1 MSTEPAIVLA
11 KSVTRVFGTGEAARR
26 AVDDVSLSVQKGEV
40 VLIFGPSGCG
50 KSTLLALLGGLDRAY
65 SGSLEL
71 FGRDVSRLSDTE
83 LSQLRGE
90 RIGFVFQ
97 AFHLLGHLSVLENV
111 MAPALFSRDE
121 RSVETRAREVLERV
135 GQIQLELPDLL
146 EELERCLGSAPDA
159 TDLSFP
165 FVLSAGERRSFTANT
180 LLRDPAWR
188 NKDAA
193 GALRICPSD
202 ASALGVATGAELRLT
217 TRRGTAL
224 VTVEVSDTMQPGHVS
239 LPNGLGTSYGDER
252 PGVAPN
258 ELTSLDERDPFVGTP
273 WHKHVRAR
281 LERV

>member
-1 MSTEPAIVLA
+1 MSAEPAIVLA
-11 KSVTRVFGTGEAARR
+11 KSLTRVFGTGEAARR

-135 GQIQLELPDLL
+135 GLGDRAGSRPAELSGGQRQRVAIARALL
-146 EELERCLGSAPDA
+146 HQP
-159 TDLSFP
+159 
-165 FVLSAGERRSFTANT
+165 T
-180 LLRDPAWR
+180 LLLCDEPTGNLDRKTGEQIIDLFA
-188 NKDAA
+188 DLHA
-193 GALRICPSD
+193 D
-202 ASALGVATGAELRLT
+202 LGTTILIVTHEDRLARLAHRT
-217 TRRGTAL
+217 LDMLDGKL
-224 VTVEVSDTMQPGHVS
+224 VTPAKES
-239 LPNGLGTSYGDER
+239 
-252 PGVAPN
+252 A
-258 ELTSLDERDPFVGTP
+258 
-273 WHKHVRAR
+273 
-281 LERV
+281 